1 VDGGDRLYRKKSS
14 IRGDF
19 IMRDQSLKAA
29 EILLVEDN
37 LDDVEITLRAF
48 RKARVANTVHV
59 VRDGQEALDFLF
71 REGDH
76 GDRADAPQP
85 DVILLDL
92 NLPKV
97 NGLEV
102 LEKIR
107 ASDGLSTIPVIVLTV
122 SERQED
128 VNKSYKLGANTFIT
142 KPVDFEKFA
151 HAMEVLGEY
160 WMVIAKLP
168 PKEA

>member
-1 VDGGDRLYRKKSS
+1 
-14 IRGDF
+14 
-19 IMRDQSLKAA
+19 MRDQSLKPA

-48 RKARVANTVHV
+48 RKVRVANTVHV

-71 REGDH
+71 RDGGH

-102 LEKIR
+102 LDKIR

-122 SERQED
+122 SEQQQD
-128 VNKSYKLGANTFIT
+128 VHKSYKLGANTFIT
-142 KPVDFEKFA
+142 KPVDFEKFV
-151 HAMEVLGEY
+151 HAMEILGEY

-168 PKEA
+168 PKEP

>member
-1 VDGGDRLYRKKSS
+1 
-14 IRGDF
+14 
-19 IMRDQSLKAA
+19 MRDQGLKPA

-48 RKARVANTVHV
+48 RKVRLANTVHV

-71 REGDH
+71 RDGDH

-102 LEKIR
+102 LDKIR
-107 ASDGLSTIPVIVLTV
+107 ASNGLSTIPVIVLTV
-122 SERQED
+122 SEQQQD
-128 VNKSYKLGANTFIT
+128 VHKSYKLGANTFIT
-142 KPVDFEKFA
+142 KPVDFEKFV
-151 HAMEVLGEY
+151 HAMEILGEY

>member
-1 VDGGDRLYRKKSS
+1 
-14 IRGDF
+14 
-19 IMRDQSLKAA
+19 MRDQSLKPA

-48 RKARVANTVHV
+48 RKVRVANTVHV
-59 VRDGQEALDFLF
+59 VRDGHEALDFLF
-71 REGDH
+71 REGDYS
-76 GDRADAPQP
+76 DRADAPQP

-102 LEKIR
+102 LDKIR

-122 SERQED
+122 SEQQQD
-128 VNKSYKLGANTFIT
+128 VHKSYKLGANTFIT
-142 KPVDFEKFA
+142 KPVDFEKFV

>member
-1 VDGGDRLYRKKSS
+1 
-14 IRGDF
+14 
-19 IMRDQSLKAA
+19 MRDQGLNPA

-48 RKARVANTVHV
+48 RKVRLANTVHV

-71 REGDH
+71 REGND

-102 LEKIR
+102 LDKIR
-107 ASDGLSTIPVIVLTV
+107 ASDELSTIPVIVLTV
-122 SERQED
+122 SEREKTCRGATNWAQTPT
-128 VNKSYKLGANTFIT
+128 SRSPWTSRSSCTLWRFSANT
-142 KPVDFEKFA
+142 
-151 HAMEVLGEY
+151 G
-160 WMVIAKLP
+160 W
-168 PKEA
+168 

>member
-1 VDGGDRLYRKKSS
+1 
-14 IRGDF
+14 
-19 IMRDQSLKAA
+19 MRDQSLKPA

-48 RKARVANTVHV
+48 RKVRVANTVHV

-71 REGDH
+71 REGDYS
-76 GDRADAPQP
+76 DRAGAPQP

-102 LEKIR
+102 LDKIR

-142 KPVDFEKFA
+142 KPVDFEKFV